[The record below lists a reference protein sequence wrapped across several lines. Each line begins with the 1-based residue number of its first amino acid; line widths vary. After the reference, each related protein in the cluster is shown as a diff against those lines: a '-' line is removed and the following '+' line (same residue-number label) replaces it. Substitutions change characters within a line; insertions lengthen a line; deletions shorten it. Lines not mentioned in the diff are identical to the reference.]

1 MTTAKEWLDRHNI
14 DLSKIHGNIGDHD
27 GNIFIETKDGW
38 IFWNAQGIVE
48 KYTEHEGE

>member
-38 IFWNAQGIVE
+38 IFWNTLGIIE